1 MAANSSGD
9 TQRPD
14 ETELRDKAPESA
26 EAAAVTQ
33 LLVSA
38 RLGDTGAIDRLFV
51 TLYRELHRLARAK
64 LRKHRT
70 INGLDTTTVL
80 HESYVRLSRLSSLN
94 VEDRNHFFTYAA
106 RVMRSVIVDMVR
118 NAQAERRGGGQM
130 HVTLSTEVA
139 NSVAEDDVLDIHRA
153 LDELEAVEPRLV
165 RVVEA
170 RFFGGLT
177 EIETAEALG
186 ISDRTVRRDWEK
198 AKIMIASIIREK

>member
-1 MAANSSGD
+1 MTNHSRDGIED
-9 TQRPD
+9 D
-14 ETELRDKAPESA
+14 EENKGHAQ
-26 EAAAVTQ
+26 AVTQ
-33 LLVSA
+33 LLVAA
-38 RLGDTGAIDRLFV
+38 RGGDATAIDRLFV

-80 HESYVRLSRLSSLN
+80 HESYLRLSRLSALD

-130 HVTLSTEVA
+130 HVTLNTEVA
-139 NSVAEDDVLDIHRA
+139 NSVAEDELLDIHRA
-153 LDELEAVEPRLV
+153 LQELESIEPRLV

-177 EIETAEALG
+177 EIETAGVLG

>member
-1 MAANSSGD
+1 VENHSGD
-9 TQRPD
+9 D
-14 ETELRDKAPESA
+14 I
-26 EAAAVTQ
+26 AATWRSNKHVEAVTQ
-33 LLVSA
+33 LLVAA
-38 RLGDTGAIDRLFV
+38 RDGDRTAIDRLFV
-51 TLYRELHRLARAK
+51 MLYRELHRLARAK

-70 INGLDTTTVL
+70 INGLDTTAVL
-80 HESYVRLSRLSSLN
+80 HESYLRLSQLSALD

-106 RVMRSVIVDMVR
+106 RVMRSVIVDLVR

-130 HVTLSTEVA
+130 HVTLNTEVA
-139 NSVAEDDVLDIHRA
+139 SSVAEDELLDIHHA
-153 LDELEAVEPRLV
+153 LEELEAVEPRLV

-177 EIETAEALG
+177 EVETADMLG